1 MPTGATEVELDAVE
15 DALDVRLTTE
25 HRALLAEQNG
35 FERWHGDVYLAIYGT
50 ESLVGVNREL
60 ERLPGFVAFGS
71 DGARELIGFD
81 LRASPPPVVMIDV
94 TSAGWEEALYQA
106 ESLAEFMNQ
115 RARGE
120 DFRWDEPYRPG
131 A

>member
-1 MPTGATEVELDAVE
+1 VPTGATEVELDAIE

-35 FERWHGDVYLAIYGT
+35 FERWHGGVYLAIYGT
-50 ESLVGVNREL
+50 ESLVAVNREL
-60 ERLPGFVAFGS
+60 ERLPGIVAFGS

-94 TSAGWEEALYQA
+94 P
-106 ESLAEFMNQ
+106 Q
-115 RARGE
+115 RGGR
-120 DFRWDEPYRPG
+120 RRCTRPNLWPRS
-131 A
+131 